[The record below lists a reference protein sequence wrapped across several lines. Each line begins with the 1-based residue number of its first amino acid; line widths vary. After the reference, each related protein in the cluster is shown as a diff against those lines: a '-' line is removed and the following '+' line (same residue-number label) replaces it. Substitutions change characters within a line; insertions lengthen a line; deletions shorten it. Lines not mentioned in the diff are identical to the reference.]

1 MVFADRKNRCV
12 TSGIAA
18 DDDRDLRFE
27 REHLFEHA
35 VDAVEGFPSS
45 FGFSFAVHSSLSLSV
60 IAEAGCLED
69 AGEEVIRERLNV
81 FNALNRLV
89 RRGRHACTLNEG
101 LLDIAVLCGRNS
113 VCMRR
118 RRETEGSERCKAL
131 GRYILEFCRH
141 SLSALS
147 ERLEALRIVVAAGDL
162 LQRHFTRRRIFARF
176 EHGNVVAHTGSGLR
190 EHAAELTAAQ
200 KAERG
205 AGEKRFHFTHRSA
218 SGEFVDRER
227 HGAGFC
233 ILRDTKIGETARQFG
248 IVERQ
253 NLHSVKRSI
262 GGACFADSESSDR
275 NALRHLYDRM
285 EAVDTAEIF

>member
-1 MVFADRKNRCV
+1 MWPQQRLHAAP
-12 TSGIAA
+12 SG
-18 DDDRDLRFE
+18 D
-27 REHLFEHA
+27 
-35 VDAVEGFPSS
+35 
-45 FGFSFAVHSSLSLSV
+45 
-60 IAEAGCLED
+60 
-69 AGEEVIRERLNV
+69 
-81 FNALNRLV
+81 
-89 RRGRHACTLNEG
+89 
-101 LLDIAVLCGRNS
+101 
-113 VCMRR
+113 
-118 RRETEGSERCKAL
+118 EGSERCKAL

-200 KAERG
+200 KAKRG

-233 ILRDTKIGETARQFG
+233 HSARHENRRDGSTVRD
-248 IVERQ
+248 
-253 NLHSVKRSI
+253 
-262 GGACFADSESSDR
+262 C
-275 NALRHLYDRM
+275 
-285 EAVDTAEIF
+285 